1 MLDTRGTR
9 ETGLPGKAMKSAVPA
24 RQRILE
30 AAEELFSARGYAA
43 TGVQEIADLARI
55 NKRMIFYYF
64 GSKQGL
70 YSAMA
75 AASFEEVLHPAVEA
89 GRRALDAGDPVAALR
104 EMVGTYFDAM
114 SDHPRFVRFIT
125 WEAAAEWSMLNT
137 IDLHE
142 FTDPVRSLIEDILRL
157 GMAQGVFAADLDVE
171 TAWQQI
177 TGAVVYH
184 FMFRPRARV
193 FVHEDFASGSVATK
207 HRRETVKFVLRAVL
221 NHASPDTEKVLEKPA
236 AARSPQR

>member
-1 MLDTRGTR
+1 
-9 ETGLPGKAMKSAVPA
+9 MKHSTPA

-70 YSAMA
+70 YSTMA
-75 AASFEEVLHPAVEA
+75 AASFKQVLHPAVES
-89 GRRALDAGDPVAALR
+89 GRRALDEGDPAVALE
-104 EMVGTYFDAM
+104 EMIGTYYDAM
-114 SDHPRFVRFIT
+114 SAHPRFVRFIT

-137 IDLHE
+137 LDLRE
-142 FTDPVRSLIEDILRL
+142 FTDPVRALLEDILRR
-157 GMAQGVFAADLDVE
+157 GMAQGVFASDLDVE
-171 TAWQQI
+171 AAWRQI

-193 FVHEDFASGSVATK
+193 FVEEDFKAVEVAAR
-207 HRRETVKFVLRAVL
+207 HRRETIKFVLRAVL
-221 NHASPDTEKVLEKPA
+221 NHASPDGMHAGAVPA
-236 AARSPQR
+236 GAPAHRA